1 MDTNLKKYF
10 GDFGKFG
17 QKNGKF
23 YSEIAW
29 NIFAVLAKEIK
40 GFNKDRQ
47 MWRFFTELN
56 LSK

>member
-1 MDTNLKKYF
+1 VQDRATK
-10 GDFGKFG
+10 
-17 QKNGKF
+17 KNGKF

-47 MWRFFTELN
+47 M
-56 LSK
+56 